1 MSTSFC
7 LDALE
12 PHSRVSQVLSISRL
26 PGGSELCLPVLAA
39 RGREDGPTLALLA
52 GVHGD
57 EYEGIRAIPELFRAL
72 DPGQLQGRLLAVP
85 VCNVPAFQAAT
96 RCSSIDG
103 LNLARVF
110 PGRPDGTI
118 TERIAHAITQEI
130 LARAD
135 FLIDLHSAGIQY
147 SMPTL
152 VGYARDNTPLGRAS
166 EAAARA
172 FGCEVIWGHPPDPSA
187 TGRTVS
193 TATDLGVPWLY
204 TEAPGAGRTR
214 PEDVECFQ
222 RGVVNVMRHLGMLP
236 GEPEVVP
243 LRHHLLGSGNLDLP
257 IPAGTSGY
265 FAADV
270 ELLQGVNAGDR
281 LGRILALDGE
291 VLEEIRSPRDGCV
304 AMLRGLPMIHAGE
317 GAALVTGLLR

>member
-1 MSTSFC
+1 MLTPFR
-7 LDALE
+7 LDTLA
-12 PHSRVSQVLSISRL
+12 PRTRVSQELPIGRL

-39 RGREDGPTLALLA
+39 RGPEDGPTLALLA

-72 DPGQLQGRLLAVP
+72 DPGQLRGRLVAVP

-96 RCSSIDG
+96 RCSPIDG

-152 VGYARDNTPLGRAS
+152 VGYARDETPLGRAS

-172 FGCEVIWGHPPDPSA
+172 FGCEVLWGHPPDPTA
-187 TGRTVS
+187 AGRTVS

-204 TEAPGAGRTR
+204 TEALGAARTR
-214 PEDVECFQ
+214 PEDVDCFQ
-222 RGVVNVMRHLGMLP
+222 RGIVNVMRHLGILP
-236 GEPEVVP
+236 GEPELAPVK
-243 LRHHLLGSGNLDLP
+243 RHLLGSGNLDRP

-265 FAADV
+265 FAAEVD
-270 ELLQGVNAGDR
+270 LLQQVKAGDI

-317 GAALVTGLLR
+317 GAALVTGLL